1 MLRSSRCKLVKLID
15 VMGIVGKIMI
25 SRLVL
30 RRLQT
35 AYASWHLSDESAE
48 GIGRANVR
56 VRVRQV

>member
-1 MLRSSRCKLVKLID
+1 
-15 VMGIVGKIMI
+15 MGIVGKIMI